1 LPISSHPDLSQ
12 STSALNE
19 ITFFGLSDK
28 LYLQLLQLI
37 VSSKRLD
44 LFGENRGLNEFDGV
58 THLLA
63 TPEYLMYM
71 VHHDKPAN
79 KT

>member
-1 LPISSHPDLSQ
+1 
-12 STSALNE
+12 
-19 ITFFGLSDK
+19 
-28 LYLQLLQLI
+28 
-37 VSSKRLD
+37 
-44 LFGENRGLNEFDGV
+44 LFGENGGLNEFDGV

-63 TPEYLMYM
+63 TPEYLMYI